1 MASGPHH
8 SFSRN
13 ARTRVDAVAFANPWA
28 RTSSPAIEPEP
39 LTTEPVPLEVIAPTT
54 MHWLTPETRAKQYA
68 EIERSCKGW
77 RGLLKKATRN
87 EKKARQTQ
95 DHLINFYDETKGDDA
110 ASVRRY
116 RIDADNECEEKENDI
131 PQLVADV
138 KKPKGRRKVWLGGR
152 R

>member
-1 MASGPHH
+1 M
-8 SFSRN
+8 
-13 ARTRVDAVAFANPWA
+13 
-28 RTSSPAIEPEP
+28 EPEP
-39 LTTEPVPLEVIAPTT
+39 PATEPVPIEVIAPTT

-77 RGLLKKATRN
+77 RGFLKKATRS

-95 DHLINFYDETKGDDA
+95 DHLIDFYDENKGDDA

-116 RIDADNECEEKENDI
+116 RIDTDDEDEEKENDI
-131 PQLVADV
+131 PQPVADV
-138 KKPKGRRKVWLGGR
+138 KMPKGRRKGWLGGR